1 MKRLFLIFLSILM
14 TQIEALTFH
23 IVGGEMEVV
32 HVDGYRYN
40 FNLIQ
45 YFDRAQTTNPG
56 PDFSVTVYIFRNSD
70 HSLVRTE
77 TLLLTSEDE
86 VKYTNPDC
94 AIGSL
99 LTTKVLYTAEVF
111 LEPEI
116 FNEAEGYYVT
126 WERCCRN
133 TSITNIV
140 NPGLQGMTYALDF
153 PPVIKNGKQF
163 INSSP
168 QLFPPL
174 SDYACVNQLYYTD
187 FAGIDTDGD
196 SLVYSL
202 QKPLNSSSGVALPI
216 PQPKPFIDLFYA
228 NGSDEDNIIPGN
240 PTLRIDDE
248 GFLTVKPTNQ
258 GLFVFSVLVEEY
270 RDKVKIGELRRD
282 FQMLVLDGCDP
293 PTPPEAQVRLPGET
307 EFYNEVDVINYTASE
322 EKCFE
327 FLVIDEAGEN
337 VTLTAEGVNFDDE
350 VSDIFSLTSGSIN
363 GSTDTLRVEV
373 CISDCPY
380 LRDEPYI
387 IDLIAA
393 DNACPLPQR
402 DTVRMTFNVEAP
414 ANTDP
419 YYDSPSSV
427 IKQFRTEPE
436 GVELALDEL
445 LIGKDDD
452 LDSLR
457 FFFYAEDYD
466 PTDYGMSLD
475 TIVDELGEKRVQFK
489 WNTDCQAYSFGD
501 KNTFELGI
509 VLEDYDTCAFDN
521 GDTLFYDLKVDLPPN
536 TSPVISGPSSTY
548 NRQIRSLLAF
558 DVDVTDD
565 DGDHIELRSSGRGF
579 NMSSVG
585 IAFEDQEGDGEISS
599 LFSWNLSCDNLN
611 IDQTTSYTF
620 YLIVEDQDY
629 CQATNADTM
638 QVTVNVVV
646 PTNNR
651 PEFENDV
658 FYSLVVNQE
667 FALDIVATDGD
678 NSDLL
683 TLDLLSVNS
692 GPPSEGFTFQ
702 RSTGNGRVSST
713 LTWTPE
719 CGLLGSGYT
728 PEIYSVDFLVFDD
741 NCPNIESETINIE
754 FEIVELNVD
763 YEEFR
768 PPNAF
773 SPNGDGLNDTFTL
786 TNLDEGLYNLPPD
799 NCADQFQSI
808 VIFDRLGNIVFQ
820 SRDRE
825 FMWSGTGSES
835 GTYYYEIEYLN
846 TDYKGTITIVR

>member
-1 MKRLFLIFLSILM
+1 MRKLILTLFSVII
-14 TQIEALTFH
+14 TQIHALTFH
-23 IVGGEMEVV
+23 IVGGEMEVI
-32 HVDGYRYN
+32 HIEDYRYR

-45 YFDRAQTTNPG
+45 YFDRAQSTNPG

-77 TLLLTSEDE
+77 TLILTSEDE
-86 VKYTNPDC
+86 VSYTNPEC

-99 LTTKVLYTAEVF
+99 LTTKVIYTTEVY

-116 FNEAEGYYVT
+116 FNEKEGYYVT

-153 PPVIKNGKQF
+153 PPVIRNGKRF

-187 FAGIDTDGD
+187 FAGVDADGD

-202 QKPLNSSSGVALPI
+202 QRPLNSSSGVALPI
-216 PQPKPFIDLFYA
+216 PQPKPYIDLFYA
-228 NGSDEDNIIPGN
+228 NGSDENNIIPGN

-248 GFLTVKPTNQ
+248 GFLTVKPTNP

-270 RDKVKIGELRRD
+270 RDQEKIGELRRD

-293 PTPPEAQVRLPGET
+293 PTPPEAQVRMPGET
-307 EFYNEVDVINYTASE
+307 EFYNEIDIINYSAAE

-380 LRDEPYI
+380 LQNEPYI
-387 IDLIAA
+387 IDLIAS

-419 YYDSPSSV
+419 YYDSPSSAT
-427 IKQFRTEPE
+427 IQYRSEPE

-445 LIGKDDD
+445 LIGRDDD

-466 PTDYGMSLD
+466 PLDFGMSLD

-489 WNTDCQAYSFGD
+489 WNTDCQVYSFGE
-501 KNTFELGI
+501 KSTFDLGI
-509 VLEDYDTCAFDN
+509 VLEDYDTCSFDN
-521 GDTLFYDLKVDLPPN
+521 GDTLFYNLQVELPPN
-536 TSPVISGPSSTY
+536 TSPIVSGPVATY
-548 NRQIRSLLAF
+548 NRQIRSNLSF
-558 DVDVTDD
+558 DVEVTDE
-565 DGDHIELRSSGRGF
+565 DGDLIELRGAGSGF
-579 NMSSVG
+579 NLSSVG
-585 IAFEDQEGDGEISS
+585 ISFDSQQDEGEVSS
-599 LFSWNLSCDNLN
+599 LFSWNMSCDNLN
-611 IDQTTSYTF
+611 INQTTSYNLF
-620 YLIVEDQDY
+620 FVAEDQDY
-629 CQATNADTM
+629 CQETNADTLA
-638 QVTVNVVV
+638 VTVNVVV
-646 PTNNR
+646 PANSR
-651 PEFENDV
+651 PAFENDN
-658 FYSLVVNQE
+658 FYSLVVNEE
-667 FALDIVATDGD
+667 FTLDIVATDGD
-678 NSDLL
+678 NADLL

-692 GPPSEGFTFQ
+692 APPSEGFSFE
-702 RSTGNGRVSST
+702 RSTGNGEVIST
-713 LTWTPE
+713 LSWTPE
-719 CGLLGSGYT
+719 CDLLGDEYAT
-728 PEIYSVDFLVFDD
+728 ETYSVDFLVFDD
-741 NCPNIESETINIE
+741 NCPNIESETMSID

-763 YEEFR
+763 YGEFR

-773 SPNGDGLNDTFTL
+773 SPNGDGRNDTFTL
-786 TNLDEGLYNLPPD
+786 TNLTENLYNLPPD
-799 NCADQFQSI
+799 NCADQFQAI
-808 VIFDRLGNIVFQ
+808 VIFDRSGTKVYQ
-820 SRDRE
+820 SNDRE
-825 FMWSGTGSES
+825 FVWTGAGSES